1 MFIELI
7 SVSLFWGIL
16 AYYTRKSGQHI
27 KIANFV
33 KSKMP
38 DDHLIKRKF
47 KKYRKIVNPFS
58 KIDENN
64 STEE

>member
-1 MFIELI
+1 
-7 SVSLFWGIL
+7 
-16 AYYTRKSGQHI
+16 
-27 KIANFV
+27 
-33 KSKMP
+33 MP